1 MLPVQDFSFVFTVLF
16 DFLLEVSE
24 MFVLVPNILMFPSNW
39 TVFPSSSPVN
49 KFMLQVMGGGVF
61 C

>member
-49 KFMLQVMGGGVF
+49 NG
-61 C
+61 